1 MRVLMAT
8 DLHGAG
14 RVLDAIPAAVREHR
28 ADLFL
33 AVGDITDFGRPRGY
47 AKDLIGRVPVPTLA
61 VPGNCDPPSVMR
73 ELDGLGVDLHM
84 RKTMIQGLTFV
95 GLGGANPTPFGT
107 PFELSEEEIGRT
119 LDRTMERGAILVS
132 HAPPNGF
139 VDVVRSGEHVGSV
152 AVRRIVEEFRPPL
165 VLCGHIHEGRGV
177 AELGP
182 TTIVNPG
189 PAIEGCSALVDLD
202 GDARV
207 RLL

>member
-1 MRVLMAT
+1 MAT

-107 PFELSEEEIGRT
+107 PFEIEEDEIWRG
-119 LDRTMERGAILVS
+119 LDAVMEPGAVLMS
-132 HAPPNGF
+132 HPPPYGHL
-139 VDVVRSGEHVGSV
+139 DIVRSGEHVGST
-152 AVRRIVEEFRPPL
+152 AVLRIVEKYRPRA
-165 VLCGHIHEGRGV
+165 VLTGHIHESPGV
-177 AELGP
+177 EEGD
-182 TTIVNPG
+182 IVMINPG
-189 PAIEGCSALVDLD
+189 PAKDGRLGLVDI
-202 GDARV
+202 GEKVVV
-207 RLL
+207 RIL